1 MDGCYRTGYK
11 DFEVQDLIAQYDI
24 DFISKGRNTSQELIV
39 HSSTDVV
46 NPLVELCFRG
56 YVDTYNKISHT
67 GILRNPRIVNDGGNE
82 YIFTDAPE
90 SFELPYAH
98 ILISKYRKN
107 SNHAAFVRLTQSR
120 KKPLLSL
127 RLMKGIEQFLDNEIE
142 KIKISA

>member
-1 MDGCYRTGYK
+1 MDGYYRTGYK
-11 DFEVQDLIAQYDI
+11 DLDVQDLIARYDI
-24 DFISKGRNTSQELIV
+24 DFISRGRNTSQELIV

-67 GILRNPRIVNDGGNE
+67 GIIRNPRIANSGGNE
-82 YIFTDAPE
+82 CIFTDAPE

-98 ILISKYRKN
+98 ILISKHRKN

-120 KKPLLSL
+120 KNALMNL
-127 RLMKGIEQFLDNEIE
+127 RLIKGIEKFLEKEIE
-142 KIKISA
+142 ELRISA